1 MKQMVEVGFKE
12 GVTDARGNGVA
23 KQIRDFLGIDV
34 KDVKTRNIYT
44 LDTTLSRKELELA
57 TDELFTNPVIQ
68 ESRIN
73 KSLESSKFDY
83 SIAISFKPG
92 VTDNIGRT
100 AKSAL
105 EDILSKELG
114 DDEHVSAAMQYM
126 LKGVT
131 RVEAETI
138 ARDLLA
144 NNLIENASVQSYSDW
159 KADGTSIPS
168 SIMTSKHEPQ
178 FKEIDLDVSDAD
190 LERISSKGILALN
203 LNEMKTIRDYFKR
216 PDIIKQ
222 RKKVGL
228 GDKPTDVE
236 LEANAATWSEHCHHK
251 IFQGIINYTD
261 PRGKQ
266 STIDSLFDTYIKKVT
281 DELAY
286 PWLLSVFKDN
296 AGVIQFNN
304 KKALVYKIE
313 THNSPSALD
322 PFGGA
327 MTGIVG
333 VDRDPLG
340 TGMGSKLIAHIWGY
354 CLGNP
359 NFKGKMPG
367 DLLHPRRIRDGVHK
381 GVIEGGNQSGISYMR
396 GWEIFDNRY
405 SGKPLVF
412 CGTLGEMPLTL
423 HGKPAYE
430 KDVKPGDLI
439 VMVGGKVGK
448 DGIHG
453 ATFSSQELHK
463 GSPKQA
469 VQIGDPITQ
478 KKMSDML
485 LEARDLGLYRGITDN
500 GAAGLNSSV
509 GEMALFSNGCD
520 MDLAKVPL
528 KYQCLESW
536 EKLVSEAQERMTVA
550 IPVNKIQKYMDL
562 SAKRR
567 VESTVLGKFTDDGMF
582 HIREGEKTVAYIDLD
597 FLHNGDPRYELEATF
612 IKKKFSTPKIKIDN
626 HNQVLRDMLKRLNIC
641 SGEKKCRQYDHEVKG
656 RSIIKPF
663 VGREFDVPS
672 DATVMLAE
680 YGGIEGIILAEGINP
695 FFSDIDTYWMAA
707 SVVDEAVRRFISIG
721 GKLGSDSRLSG
732 LDNFCWPNCVD
743 ESMPERSH
751 KLAQLVRANQ
761 GLYKFCKEY
770 GIPLISGKDS
780 MSNDCT
786 KVDPPISVPP
796 TLLFSIVAKMPDINK
811 AVTMD
816 LKQPGDLV
824 YIVGQTKNELGASE
838 FYRYYG
844 EKTRGSPYVG
854 NIVPKVNAE
863 WAKEQYNALSMAID
877 DGIVKSCHTLT
888 KGGLG
893 AALAKTSFAGNLGM
907 DIYLKYVPG
916 SVRTDYGTLYSES
929 NSRFIVTVSPEQND
943 YFGEVM
949 EIGLKSGIDF
959 AEVGF
964 VRDDKQFNI
973 YGRDNNL
980 IISDDI
986 NEMKKDWKS
995 TLDEVD

>member
-1 MKQMVEVGFKE
+1 E
-12 GVTDARGNGVA
+12 
-23 KQIRDFLGIDV
+23 
-34 KDVKTRNIYT
+34 DVKTRNIYT
-44 LDTTLSRKELELA
+44 LDTKLSRKELKLA

-73 KSLESSKFDY
+73 KSLERDKFDY
-83 SIAISFKPG
+83 SIAVSFKPG
-92 VTDNIGRT
+92 VTDNVGRT

-105 EDILSKELG
+105 EDMLNKNLNNN
-114 DDEHVSAAMQYM
+114 EHVSAAMQYM
-126 LKGVT
+126 LRGVT

-144 NNLIENASVQSYSDW
+144 NNLIENASVQSYSNW
-159 KADGTSIPS
+159 KSDGISIPS
-168 SIMTSKHEPQ
+168 SIMTSDHKPQ
-178 FKEIDLDVSDAD
+178 FKEIDLDVNDKD
-190 LERISSKGILALN
+190 LERISSEGILALN
-203 LNEMKTIRDYFKR
+203 LNEMKTIRNYFKR

-222 RKKVGL
+222 REKVGL

-236 LEANAATWSEHCHHK
+236 LEATAASWSEHCHHK
-251 IFQGIINYTD
+251 IFNGLIDYTD
-261 PRGKQ
+261 PKSRTM
-266 STIDSLFDTYIKKVT
+266 TIDSLFDTYIKQVT

-296 AGVIQFNN
+296 AGVIQFND
-304 KKALVYKIE
+304 KRALVYKVE

-333 VDRDPLG
+333 VNRDPFG
-340 TGMGSKLIAHIWGY
+340 TGMGSKLIANVWGY

-367 DLLHPRRIRDGVHK
+367 GLLHPRRIRDGVHK
-381 GVIEGGNQSGISYMR
+381 GVIEGGNQSGIPYMR
-396 GWEIFDNRY
+396 GWETFDDRY
-405 SGKPLVF
+405 AGKPLVF
-412 CGTLGEMPLTL
+412 CGTLGEMPLAL
-423 HGKPAYE
+423 HGNPAYE
-430 KDVKPGDLI
+430 KDVKSGDLI
-439 VMVGGKVGK
+439 VMVGGRVGK

-453 ATFSSQELHK
+453 ATFSSEELHK
-463 GSPKQA
+463 DSPIQA

-478 KKMSDML
+478 KKMTDML

-509 GEMALFSNGCD
+509 GEMALFSGGCD

-528 KYQCLESW
+528 KYQGLESW
-536 EKLVSEAQERMTVA
+536 EKLVSEAQERMTIAV
-550 IPVNKIQKYMDL
+550 PVDKIQKYMEL
-562 SAKRR
+562 STKRK
-567 VESTVLGKFTDDGMF
+567 VESTVLGEFTNDGIF
-582 HIREGEKTVAYIDLD
+582 HIKEGEETVAYMDMD

-612 IKKKFSTPKIKIDN
+612 IKQKFSTPRIKIDN
-626 HNQVLRDMLKRLNIC
+626 HYQVLTDMLKRLNIC
-641 SGEKKCRQYDHEVKG
+641 SGEKRCRQYDHEVKG

-680 YGGIEGIILAEGINP
+680 YGGVEGIILAEGINP

-707 SVVDEAVRRFISIG
+707 SVVDEAVRKFISIG
-721 GKLGSDSRLSG
+721 GKLGSESRLSG
-732 LDNFCWPNCVD
+732 LDNFCWPNCVK
-743 ESMPERSH
+743 ESMPKRSH

-761 GLYKFCKEY
+761 GLYTFCREY

-796 TLLFSIVAKMPDINK
+796 TLLFSIVAKMPDISK

-816 LKQPGDLV
+816 IKEPGDLV
-824 YIVGQTKNELGASE
+824 YVIGQTKNELGASE
-838 FYRYYG
+838 FYRHHG
-844 EKTRGSPYVG
+844 EMTRGRPYVG
-854 NIVPKVNAE
+854 NIVPKVNADQ
-863 WAKEQYNALSMAID
+863 AKKYYNALSMAID
-877 DGIVKSCHTLT
+877 DGIVKSCHTPT

-929 NSRFIVTVSPEQND
+929 NSRFIVTISPEQQD
-943 YFGEVM
+943 YFEEVM
-949 EIGLKSGIDF
+949 EIGIKSGIDF

-973 YGRDNNL
+973 YCRDNNL

-986 NEMKKDWKS
+986 NEMKKEWKS

>member
-1 MKQMVEVGFKE
+1 MKQRVEVGFKE
-12 GVTDARGNGVA
+12 GVTDAKGNGVA
-23 KQIRDFLGIDV
+23 KQIREFLNIDV
-34 KDVKTRNIYT
+34 EDVKTRNIYT
-44 LDTTLSRKELELA
+44 LDTKLSKEELELA
-57 TDELFTNPVIQ
+57 RNELFTNPVIQ
-68 ESRIN
+68 ESLLN
-73 KSLESSKFDY
+73 KSLENNRFDY
-83 SIAISFKPG
+83 SIAVSFKPG
-92 VTDNIGRT
+92 VTDNVGRT

-105 EDILSKELG
+105 EDMLNKNLD

-138 ARDLLA
+138 AKDLLA

-159 KADGTSIPS
+159 TADGISITS
-168 SIMTSKHEPQ
+168 SIMASKHEPQ
-178 FKEIDLDVSDAD
+178 FKEIDLDVSDSD

-203 LNEMKTIRDYFKR
+203 LNEMKAIRDYFKR

-222 RKKVGL
+222 REKVGL

-236 LEANAATWSEHCHHK
+236 LEANAASWSEHCNHK
-251 IFQGIINYTD
+251 IFKGIINYTS
-261 PRGKQ
+261 PKGKQ
-266 STIDSLFDTYIKKVT
+266 SRIDSLFDTYIKKVT
-281 DELAY
+281 EELAY

-296 AGVIQFNN
+296 AGVIQFND
-304 KKALVYKIE
+304 KQALAYKVE

-367 DLLHPRRIRDGVHK
+367 GLLHPRRIRDGVHK
-381 GVIEGGNQSGISYMR
+381 GVIEGGNQSGIPYMR
-396 GWEIFDNRY
+396 GWEIFDDRY
-405 SGKPLVF
+405 AGKPLVF
-412 CGTLGEMPLTL
+412 CGTLGEMPITL

-453 ATFSSQELHK
+453 ATFSSEELHK
-463 GSPKQA
+463 DSPIQA

-509 GEMALFSNGCD
+509 GEMALFSGGCD

-528 KYQCLESW
+528 KYQGLESW
-536 EKLVSEAQERMTVA
+536 EKLVSEAQERMTLAV
-550 IPVNKIQKYMDL
+550 PQDKIKEYLAL
-562 SAKRR
+562 SVKRR
-567 VESTVLGKFTDDGMF
+567 VESTVLGAFTNKGMF

-597 FLHNGDPRYELEATF
+597 FLHDGGPGYELEATF
-612 IKKKFSTPKIKIDN
+612 MKKKFSAPKIKIDN
-626 HNQVLRDMLKRLNIC
+626 HGQTLSDMLKRLNIC

-672 DATVMLAE
+672 DATIMLAE

-707 SVVDEAVRRFISIG
+707 SVVDEAVRKFISIG
-721 GKLGSDSRLSG
+721 GKLESDSRLSG
-732 LDNFCWPNCVD
+732 LDNFCWPNCVKD
-743 ESMPERSH
+743 SMPERSH

-796 TLLFSIVAKMPDINK
+796 TLLFSIIAKMPDISK

-816 LKQPGDLV
+816 IKQPGDLI
-824 YIVGQTKNELGASE
+824 YIIGPTKNELGASE
-838 FYRYYG
+838 FYRHYG
-844 EKTRGSPYVG
+844 EKTRGCPYVG
-854 NIVPKVNAE
+854 NIVPKVNAHQ
-863 WAKEQYNALSMAID
+863 AKKHYNALSMAID
-877 DGIVKSCHTLT
+877 DGIVKSCHTPT

-893 AALAKTSFAGNLGM
+893 VALAKTSFAGNLGM
-907 DIYLKYVPG
+907 EIYLKYVPG
-916 SVRTDYGTLYSES
+916 SARTDYGRLYSES
-929 NSRFIVTVSPEQND
+929 NSRFIVTVSPKQQD
-943 YFGEVM
+943 YFEEVM
-949 EIGLKSGIDF
+949 ETTLKPEIDF
-959 AEVGF
+959 AEVGV
-964 VRDDKQFNI
+964 VRGDSQFKV
-973 YGRDNNL
+973 YGRNNNL
-980 IISDDI
+980 IINDYI
-986 NEMKKDWKS
+986 YEMKKDWKS
-995 TLDEVD
+995 TLEKVD